1 MLHSPIVNCRI
12 AVSGF
17 ALARFVA
24 LYLVYTPLV
33 GAEVADE
40 VLEGE
45 ELGDAELEEAPGKA
59 STTAAVVEL
68 SRQSR
73 VHFLLQTAGSCGLT
87 KDRRP
92 ENKSHRAGRIVMLPR
107 VVMLKRIGEY
117 QAFLSFDVRPHATY
131 LCCLYE
137 AINGLVRP
145 HGAISPIF
153 FFKVLI
159 PMRIELRYY
168 YSWCGSEL
176 ALSIRWLT
184 VCIHL
189 K

>member
-117 QAFLSFDVRPHATY
+117 QAFLSFDVGLTRPIYIVCMRPST
-131 LCCLYE
+131 
-137 AINGLVRP
+137 GLSGP
-145 HGAISPIF
+145 TGPFPQF
-153 FFKVLI
+153 FFQSVDPNENRVAVL
-159 PMRIELRYY
+159 L
-168 YSWCGSEL
+168 
-176 ALSIRWLT
+176 
-184 VCIHL
+184 
-189 K
+189 